1 MVDLNKNPIAM
12 AVFDVAGTTA
22 QDGGLVVEAFQSA
35 MESMGIAR
43 GSAEMVRMTD
53 YVNATMGE
61 RKIDVFLHLCDGDEV
76 KANLAH
82 DQFVDSYI
90 ALVKAGR
97 LEEFD
102 GMSAL
107 FTELRNRGT
116 AVAITTGFPRDILD
130 TVIDGLNWAPLID
143 FSVAA
148 SEVAQGRPAPD
159 MIFRCIALYNKK
171 FGTHISGDEI
181 AVIGD
186 TESDIKSGVSAGA
199 RVIAGVSTGAHSPDQ
214 LRIAGATHVLA
225 GAVDLRTIC

>member
-1 MVDLNKNPIAM
+1 M

-35 MESMGIAR
+35 MESMDVAR
-43 GSAEMVRMTD
+43 GGAEMVRMTD

-61 RKIDVFLHLCDGDEV
+61 RKIDVFLHLCDGDES

-82 DQFVDSYI
+82 NRFVDSYI

-107 FTELRNRGT
+107 FTELRDRGT

-130 TVIDGLNWAPLID
+130 TVIDGLKWAPLVD
-143 FSVAA
+143 FSVA
-148 SEVAQGRPAPD
+148 PA
-159 MIFRCIALYNKK
+159 
-171 FGTHISGDEI
+171 
-181 AVIGD
+181 
-186 TESDIKSGVSAGA
+186 
-199 RVIAGVSTGAHSPDQ
+199 
-214 LRIAGATHVLA
+214 
-225 GAVDLRTIC
+225 